1 MIDFSPKLVLQVMDD
16 RAGRRNRRRHF
27 AATKAIKRLGF
38 EVFAEGE
45 DRLLRQKGVAV
56 VLQALS
62 QVLQLV
68 RLGVANQQFR
78 GRDPG
83 QLIQ

>member
-38 EVFAEGE
+38 EVFAQGK
-45 DRLLRQKGVAV
+45 DRLLWQKGVAV
-56 VLQALS
+56 VWQPLS
-62 QVLQLV
+62 KVLQLL
-68 RLGVANQQFR
+68 RLVVANQQFR
-78 GRDPG
+78 GRNPG
-83 QLIQ
+83 